1 MPEKIRAIGISN
13 MTVSKL
19 QVVLPHLKVMP
30 AAMEME
36 LHPAFQQKELL
47 RFALDHGIRPIG
59 FCPLGSPSRPERDK
73 TSQDVAAMEMPV
85 IQKIARAHG
94 IHPSGVCL
102 KWASQMG
109 AVPIPFSVKQPQYE
123 ANFRAVCEDP
133 LTREEMEQIAN
144 ADCNCR
150 LIKGQVFLWEG
161 ATDWQE
167 LWT

>member
-1 MPEKIRAIGISN
+1 
-13 MTVSKL
+13 
-19 QVVLPHLKVMP
+19 
-30 AAMEME
+30 
-36 LHPAFQQKELL
+36 
-47 RFALDHGIRPIG
+47 
-59 FCPLGSPSRPERDK
+59 
-73 TSQDVAAMEMPV
+73 MEMPV